1 MSYYP
6 LFLDLN
12 DRPCVVIGGGRIAA
26 DKTHALL
33 EARARVT
40 VVAQDL
46 IGALA
51 DLAAVGRIKHAARL
65 YQTGDLAGSVLAI
78 SATDD
83 SAVNRLVWEEGRRSG
98 VLVNVVDDVPL
109 CDFIA
114 PSVIRQGDLTV
125 AISTSG
131 KAPALA
137 VRIRESLEEK
147 FGREYAR
154 FLELAGA
161 IRQSLAEK
169 NPDFNARRTLWYR
182 LVDSDVLDLLRAG
195 DEDAAYQKIEAIMGV
210 PPVSPKTERTSN
222 YKL

>member
-65 YQTGDLAGSVLAI
+65 YQAGDLAGSVLAI

>member
-33 EARARVT
+33 EARACVT
-40 VVAQDL
+40 VIAQDL
-46 IGALA
+46 IGSLA
-51 DLAAVGRIKHAARL
+51 DLAAVGRIKHTARL
-65 YQTGDLAGSVLAI
+65 YQAGDLAGSVLAI

-83 SAVNRLVWEEGRRSG
+83 SAVNRQVWEEGRRSG

-147 FGREYAR
+147 FGPEYAR

-169 NPDFNARRTLWYR
+169 NPDFNTRRTLWYR
-182 LVDSDVLDLLRAG
+182 LVDSDILDLLRAG
-195 DEDAAYQKIEAIMGV
+195 DEDAAYQKIEDIMGV
-210 PPVSPKTERTSN
+210 PPVSLKTWA
-222 YKL
+222 YV

>member
-65 YQTGDLAGSVLAI
+65 YQAGDLAGSVLAI

-195 DEDAAYQKIEAIMGV
+195 DEDAAYQKIEAIMGI

>member
-46 IGALA
+46 IGSLA

-65 YQTGDLAGSVLAI
+65 YQAGDLAGSVLAI

-161 IRQSLAEK
+161 IRQSLEEK

-195 DEDAAYQKIEAIMGV
+195 DEDAAYQKIEAIMGI

>member
-46 IGALA
+46 IGSLA

>member
-46 IGALA
+46 IGSLA

-65 YQTGDLAGSVLAI
+65 YQAGDLAGSVLAI

-109 CDFIA
+109 FNFIA

-195 DEDAAYQKIEAIMGV
+195 DEDAAYQKIEAIMGI

>member
-46 IGALA
+46 IGSLA

-65 YQTGDLAGSVLAI
+65 YQAGDLAGSVLAI

>member
-1 MSYYP
+1 MCYYP

-40 VVAQDL
+40 VIAQDL
-46 IGALA
+46 IGSLA

-65 YQTGDLAGSVLAI
+65 YQAGDLAGSVLAI

-169 NPDFNARRTLWYR
+169 NPDFNTRRTLWYR
-182 LVDSDVLDLLRAG
+182 LVDSDILDLLRAG
-195 DEDAAYQKIEAIMGV
+195 DEDAAFQKIEDIMGV
-210 PPVSPKTERTSN
+210 PPVSLKTGAHV
-222 YKL
+222 

>member
-46 IGALA
+46 IGSLA

-65 YQTGDLAGSVLAI
+65 YQAGDLAGSVLAI

-195 DEDAAYQKIEAIMGV
+195 DEDAAYQKIEAIMGI

>member
-1 MSYYP
+1 
-6 LFLDLN
+6 
-12 DRPCVVIGGGRIAA
+12 
-26 DKTHALL
+26 
-33 EARARVT
+33 T

-46 IGALA
+46 IGSLA

-65 YQTGDLAGSVLAI
+65 YQAGDLAGSVLAI